1 MVRLVEQVEVL
12 VARMNWVLTS
22 SWGQSRASWDDL
34 HRLIQSVVRSWW
46 REDLITTAV
55 ILKNVLS
62 CIKHIVILP
71 RTQVYISH
79 TTTGDVLE
87 TFCLV
92 SLIRTD
98 ASSNLAHHRMAIAA
112 LIKYLL
118 LLLVLLE
125 LLLKLERSELFVVID
140 LALSEVNR
148 CLWYTSLL
156 QLLLLNQRF
165 CQS

>member
-1 MVRLVEQVEVL
+1 MVRLVEQVEGL

-22 SWGQSRASWDDL
+22 SWGQSLASWDDL

-55 ILKNVLS
+55 ILKNVLG

-79 TTTGDVLE
+79 TTTRDVLE

-92 SLIRTD
+92 SLIRAD
-98 ASSNLAHHRMAIAA
+98 ASSNLSHHCMAIAA
-112 LIKYLL
+112 LVKYLL
-118 LLLVLLE
+118 LLVL
-125 LLLKLERSELFVVID
+125 
-140 LALSEVNR
+140 
-148 CLWYTSLL
+148 
-156 QLLLLNQRF
+156 
-165 CQS
+165 